1 MVQRFSSWYE
11 IQVWIKH
18 GTFSNP
24 VFHCLREARKQLNNI
39 PQRACHYE
47 LTALT
52 RTRSIT
58 INTQQQIPLLQ
69 MISIWIA
76 RSSAD
81 FRHAHGWTRKDVI
94 VKKRAI
100 QSCVILRCVI
110 KSLLASL
117 WQTRM
122 ELPIRNHRWLKHVFL
137 CWPFQAFLG
146 LPTVLTPKR
155 NTIVLSTKHLVYPSS
170 LRWRYNMAV
179 GHNFLKSISCLSSG
193 YGEQQIIWNVI
204 SANPS
209 NCLALF

>member
-1 MVQRFSSWYE
+1 
-11 IQVWIKH
+11 
-18 GTFSNP
+18 
-24 VFHCLREARKQLNNI
+24 
-39 PQRACHYE
+39 
-47 LTALT
+47 
-52 RTRSIT
+52 
-58 INTQQQIPLLQ
+58 

-146 LPTVLTPKR
+146 LPTVWKPKR
-155 NTIVLSTKHLVYPSS
+155 NTIVLSTKHLVYLSS

-193 YGEQQIIWNVI
+193 CGEQQIIWNVI

-209 NCLALF
+209 NCLAQF